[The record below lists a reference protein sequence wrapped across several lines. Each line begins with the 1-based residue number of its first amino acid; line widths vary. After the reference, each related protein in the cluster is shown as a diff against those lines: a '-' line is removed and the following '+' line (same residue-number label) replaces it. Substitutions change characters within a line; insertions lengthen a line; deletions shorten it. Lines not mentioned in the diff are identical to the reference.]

1 MSINLE
7 LRDLRVFLA
16 VYEFKSFREAADLLH
31 LSQPALSRRVQ
42 ALENTLHVAL
52 FERSTRHVLPTAAG
66 RTFEPMARRLL
77 EELDTLAGTIG
88 GGGDQQSG
96 LITIAAL
103 PSAAIYFLP
112 RLHMKFIAKF
122 PHTRLRVLDRLVAEG
137 VESVIRGEA
146 EFGINVGDPTEIDLT
161 FSHLLDDPYVFV
173 CHRGHI
179 LAGKRRIDWEDLRG
193 HPLIG
198 IGRAADSRNRA
209 LFDEALSK
217 ANLRLQW
224 RYEVYRFWTAL
235 QLIEGGVGSSI
246 MPRLAVSLNRGSNLV
261 TVPIGHVPLS
271 RSIGIIERRNGRL
284 SPPAKFL
291 RDILIAHCG
300 GAVPNSASQKIP
312 PSVLRANRAGAAFAR
327 VRRAR

>member
-7 LRDLRVFLA
+7 LLDLRAFLA
-16 VYEFKSFREAADLLH
+16 VYEFRSFREAADLLH

-42 ALENTLHVAL
+42 GLEGRLRVAL

-77 EELDTLAGTIG
+77 EELDTLADAIG

-103 PSAAIYFLP
+103 PSAASYFLP
-112 RLHMKFIAKF
+112 RLFKKFMAKF

-137 VESVIRGEA
+137 FECVIRGEA
-146 EFGINVGDPTEIDLT
+146 EFGINVSDPTETDLT

-173 CHRGHI
+173 CHREHP
-179 LAGKRRIDWEDLRG
+179 LAGKRRINWEDLRG

-198 IGRAADSRNRA
+198 IGRAADSGNRA

-217 ANLRLQW
+217 ARLRLDW
-224 RYEVYRFWTAL
+224 LYEVYSFSTAL
-235 QLIEGGVGSSI
+235 RLIEGGVGSSI
-246 MPRLAVSLNRGSNLV
+246 MPRLGVPGKRGSNLV
-261 TVPIGHVPLS
+261 AIPIGPVPLT
-271 RSIGIIERRNGRL
+271 RSIGIIERRKGRL

-291 RDILIAHCG
+291 RNMLIVHCG
-300 GAVPNSASQKIP
+300 GTVANEVSQPIAPLTSGAK
-312 PSVLRANRAGAAFAR
+312 RAAPTFAQ
-327 VRRAR
+327 AMHAQ